1 MKGRGESAQIILLVE
16 DSEDD
21 AELTELAFAEA
32 RVANPLVRVRT
43 GEEALD
49 WLFRRGKFEARH
61 VGETPALVLLDLK
74 LPGMSGHEVLA
85 EIRASSETSR
95 LPVVVLT
102 TSTEESDRLSAYDRH
117 ANSYVRKP
125 VDHDQ
130 FVAAVRQLGLY
141 WTVMNE
147 PPPRVSS

>member
-1 MKGRGESAQIILLVE
+1 MKRRGEAQIILLVE

-49 WLFRRGKFEARH
+49 WLFRRGTFEGRDAS
-61 VGETPALVLLDLK
+61 ETPALVLLDLK
-74 LPGMSGHEVLA
+74 LPGMTGHEVLA
-85 EIRASSETSR
+85 EIRTHSATSR
-95 LPVVVLT
+95 LPVVILT
-102 TSTEESDRLSAYDRH
+102 TSNEESDRSSAYDRH

-147 PPPRVSS
+147 PPPWVAS

>member
-1 MKGRGESAQIILLVE
+1 MKRRGEAQIILLVE

-49 WLFRRGKFEARH
+49 WLFRRGKFEDRD
-61 VGETPALVLLDLK
+61 VSERPALVLLDLK

-85 EIRASSETSR
+85 EIRAHSATSR
-95 LPVVVLT
+95 LPVVILT
-102 TSTEESDRLSAYDRH
+102 TSNEESDRLSAYDRH

-147 PPPRVSS
+147 PPPWVAS

>member
-1 MKGRGESAQIILLVE
+1 MKRRGEAQIILLVE

-21 AELTELAFAEA
+21 AELTELAFTEA
-32 RVANPLVRVRT
+32 HVANPLVRVRT

-49 WLFRRGKFEARH
+49 WLFRRGKFEARD

-85 EIRASSETSR
+85 EIRAHSATRR
-95 LPVVVLT
+95 LPIVILT
-102 TSTEESDRLSAYDRH
+102 TSNEESDRLSAYDRH

-147 PPPRVSS
+147 PPPWVGS

>member
-1 MKGRGESAQIILLVE
+1 MRRQRDAQTILLVE
-16 DSEDD
+16 DSDDD
-21 AELTELAFAEA
+21 AELTQLAFAEA
-32 RVANPLVRVRT
+32 KVANPLLRVRN

-49 WLFRRGKFEARH
+49 FLFARGDWSERALDDL
-61 VGETPALVLLDLK
+61 PALVLLDLK
-74 LPGMSGHEVLA
+74 LPRISGLDVL
-85 EIRASSETSR
+85 ETIRNHDHTRR

-102 TSTEESDRLSAYDRH
+102 TSVEESDRLNAYDRW

-125 VDHDQ
+125 VDHEQ

-147 PPPRVSS
+147 PPPRDR

>member
-1 MKGRGESAQIILLVE
+1 MNRRGEAQIILLVE

-32 RVANPLVRVRT
+32 RVANPLVRVSS

-49 WLFRRGKFEARH
+49 WLFRRGKFAARDMSE
-61 VGETPALVLLDLK
+61 VPALVLLDLK

-85 EIRASSETSR
+85 EIRAHAPTSR

-147 PPPRVSS
+147 PPPWVAP

>member
-1 MKGRGESAQIILLVE
+1 MKRRGETQIILLVE

-49 WLFRRGKFEARH
+49 WLLRRGSFAARDAALA
-61 VGETPALVLLDLK
+61 PALVLLDLK

-85 EIRASSETSR
+85 EIRTRKATRR
-95 LPVVVLT
+95 LPVVILT
-102 TSTEESDRLSAYDRH
+102 TSNEESDRLSAYDRH

-147 PPPRVSS
+147 PPPWGAP